1 MVLQSFCMLCLFYC
15 TAYLLDK
22 VFIFLP
28 NQWFNHAGFYLF
40 YEGMNCL
47 IQFIQTRYM
56 FGFTFFFLWL
66 WMITWEEMISFTEQ
80 QTDQWH
86 VLPTGGSTSSSSS
99 SSSVLR
105 EVQWS
110 QNPEQQNER
119 NTKHFSLCI
128 SLKMSLIMYKSKAE
142 CFSALVFVAAAKK
155 FLFLI
160 KQNYFMKFYTSYY
173 LYVELWDEV
182 ILLQT

>member
-1 MVLQSFCMLCLFYC
+1 
-15 TAYLLDK
+15 
-22 VFIFLP
+22 
-28 NQWFNHAGFYLF
+28 
-40 YEGMNCL
+40 
-47 IQFIQTRYM
+47 M

-66 WMITWEEMISFTEQ
+66 WVITWEEMISFTEQ

-128 SLKMSLIMYKSKAE
+128 SLKTSSIMYKSKAE

-155 FLFLI
+155 VSVFNKTELF
-160 KQNYFMKFYTSYY
+160 Y
-173 LYVELWDEV
+173 EV
-182 ILLQT
+182 LHVLLFIRGALRWSDSSANFNNILSISSFFSWVSLNESSLCFSPLSFSLSQFP